1 MDKSDKLELEASN
14 IPDFKFCLTESSKQD
29 KQFLP
34 LRAEA
39 KASGWDVRCAQN
51 LELIPGKYYKIPLGI
66 KTFSPDGWW
75 LELKPRSSTFG
86 KKFIH
91 CLYGTIDES
100 YEGELIFA
108 CTYLPSEFLQLH
120 YINNCPS
127 QNYDT
132 LKLSFGEAIGQIIPV
147 KRQEMT
153 VTEVVEEEFKALCS
167 KRNASRGT
175 GGFGSTDKK

>member
-34 LRAEA
+34 IRAEP

-51 LELIPGKYYKIPLGI
+51 LELKPGDYYKIPLGI

-86 KKFIH
+86 KKFINS
-91 CLYGTIDES
+91 LIGTIDET

-108 CTYLPSEFLQLH
+108 CTYLPSDFLQS
-120 YINNCPS
+120 NSPS
-127 QNYDT
+127 KNYNT
-132 LKLSFGEAIGQIIPV
+132 LKLSFGEAIGQIIPI

-153 VTEVVEEEFKALCS
+153 VTEVVEEEFKALCN
-167 KRNASRGT
+167 KRNASRGS